1 MSKTI
6 EKRSEIPTY
15 PLYVLSNDT
24 FMSGWGPCG
33 DGMVA
38 HIERRAPRIFKTNTI
53 ILPCETLEEAE
64 AVAKYARSRSEQ
76 KRVRIVTNKPKV
88 HSGVVYSLMLREE
101 ATAWYPPKNEGNA
114 NWQKFTEKAK
124 TREEANR

>member
-6 EKRSEIPTY
+6 ERRSEIPNY

-33 DGMVA
+33 DGFVA
-38 HIERRAPRIFKTNTI
+38 AVEGRAPRDYKTNTI

-64 AVAKYARSRSEQ
+64 AVARYARSRSDQ

-88 HSGVVYSLMLREE
+88 RSGVVYSLMLREE
-101 ATAWYPPKNEGNA
+101 ATAWYPPENDGNA
-114 NWQKFTEKAK
+114 NWEKFTQRAKEKATK
-124 TREEANR
+124 DD